1 MVSSRNVDEVV
12 SFLKKEL
19 VKTHDQEYERV
30 KKKNYKTNTI
40 IHKYINNNNKKQY
53 YNDIQI
59 SNNI

>member
-30 KKKNYKTNTI
+30 KKKKL
-40 IHKYINNNNKKQY
+40 
-53 YNDIQI
+53 
-59 SNNI
+59 